1 MQTIKFDYDNRPG
14 ISRVYAI
21 PVASFLRLRKNYINN
36 TTMLEV
42 QNRDAIID
50 IPVNSQTFLFT
61 EDQTLEEAGE
71 TYNVIIQ
78 GCIPKISAAND
89 INIRTLERGE
99 WLVLHQDNNGVIHL
113 SGTKDVPLHFATSK
127 TSGTVAG
134 DVNGNTFNFHAIT
147 PEPSLIINM
156 QLITEL

>member
-50 IPVNSQTFLFT
+50 IPVNSQSFLFT

-89 INIRTLERGE
+89 IISF
-99 WLVLHQDNNGVIHL
+99 VLF
-113 SGTKDVPLHFATSK
+113 KK
-127 TSGTVAG
+127 
-134 DVNGNTFNFHAIT
+134 
-147 PEPSLIINM
+147 
-156 QLITEL
+156 